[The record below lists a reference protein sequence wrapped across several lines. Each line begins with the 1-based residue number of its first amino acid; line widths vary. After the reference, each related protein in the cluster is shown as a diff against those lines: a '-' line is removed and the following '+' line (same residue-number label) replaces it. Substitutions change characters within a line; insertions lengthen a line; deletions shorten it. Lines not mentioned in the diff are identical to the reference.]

1 MKKLAILLLPVFVL
15 FSCNAQ
21 TDNKSSQL
29 KEEKTEQKLKPKIDY
44 KVNKEYD
51 ENGNLIKLDSTYTYY
66 YSNID
71 LNEQQVD
78 SIYKSFNKHLNFSSS
93 FDDSFFEE
101 FFKNENYIE
110 EDFFQEDFFKNNT
123 TRNEEMMKQMI
134 TRMDSIKN
142 QFLIEQF
149 PLKDEKEEIKENK

>member
-1 MKKLAILLLPVFVL
+1 MKKLAMLLLPVFVL

-29 KEEKTEQKLKPKIDY
+29 NEKKTEQKVKPKIDY

-71 LNEQQVD
+71 LNKQQVD
-78 SIYKSFNKHLNFSSS
+78 SIYKSFNEHLNFSSS
-93 FDDSFFEE
+93 FDDSFFDD

-110 EDFFQEDFFKNNT
+110 EDFFQEDFFRNNQK
-123 TRNEEMMKQMI
+123 RNEEIMNQMI
-134 TRMDSIKN
+134 ARMDSIKN
-142 QFLIEQF
+142 QFLLEQF
-149 PLKDEKEEIKENK
+149 PLKEEKEENK